1 MGGAQSNF
9 CVGQVG
15 NLKAAK
21 ICTSKN
27 TQKFNKIAYAN
38 VAQSVVHR
46 LGKAEVTGSS
56 PVISS
61 KNKNC

>member
-1 MGGAQSNF
+1 MANF
-9 CVGQVG
+9 TT
-15 NLKAAK
+15 LKLTK
-21 ICTSKN
+21 FCSK
-27 TQKFNKIAYAN
+27 TEYAN

-61 KNKNC
+61 INKNR

>member
-1 MGGAQSNF
+1 MANF
-9 CVGQVG
+9 TT
-15 NLKAAK
+15 KK
-21 ICTSKN
+21 TTKFYSK
-27 TQKFNKIAYAN
+27 TEYAN

-61 KNKNC
+61 IKQNR